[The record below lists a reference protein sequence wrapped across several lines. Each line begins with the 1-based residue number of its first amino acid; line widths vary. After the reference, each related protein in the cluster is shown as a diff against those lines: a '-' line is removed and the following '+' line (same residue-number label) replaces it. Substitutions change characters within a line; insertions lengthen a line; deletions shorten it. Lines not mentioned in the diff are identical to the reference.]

1 MNRAMVAD
9 DARIGQRRWRA
20 STRRVASLARAEL
33 MLLTRSPAALFVA
46 GAMPLALVFLFRLSV
61 PPELSSA
68 DGLGAFIVTSLTG
81 ATLVLVVYYN
91 LTTALVVR
99 REDLSLKRLRTGDL
113 GDAEI
118 IAGTAAPAV
127 AIAWGQ
133 ILIGTIAA
141 AAFFDLA
148 PTNLLLILAAVG
160 GGTVVFVLLALAT
173 SGLSGSKA
181 SAELTTTP
189 VLIASLALSGMMLP
203 VEALPEPLAQIARGL
218 PLTPVIELLRLGLT
232 GRTSTADPA
241 TLTKSFAPAAVPL
254 LVLVGWLVAGL
265 LGTRRWF
272 GWEPRR

>member
-1 MNRAMVAD
+1 M
-9 DARIGQRRWRA
+9 
-20 STRRVASLARAEL
+20 
-33 MLLTRSPAALFVA
+33 
-46 GAMPLALVFLFRLSV
+46 
-61 PPELSSA
+61 
-68 DGLGAFIVTSLTG
+68 
-81 ATLVLVVYYN
+81 
-91 LTTALVVR
+91 
-99 REDLSLKRLRTGDL
+99 
-113 GDAEI
+113 
-118 IAGTAAPAV
+118 
-127 AIAWGQ
+127 
-133 ILIGTIAA
+133 
-141 AAFFDLA
+141 
-148 PTNLLLILAAVG
+148 
-160 GGTVVFVLLALAT
+160 LLALAT